1 MLCSAVCA
9 STAVMKRK
17 CHSSKLVK
25 IILYYIIV
33 LGTAE
38 CTVTDQSATQITC
51 DLGASV
57 PGAAAVQVTVT
68 GSGNSDSDTEFTY
81 EFDPTSASP
90 DTGWLILLQIN

>member
-1 MLCSAVCA
+1 MYDLAF
-9 STAVMKRK
+9 TALLESSSMPSLHTPELYVM
-17 CHSSKLVK
+17 C
-25 IILYYIIV
+25 YYI
-33 LGTAE
+33 GTAE

-90 DTGWLILLQIN
+90 DTGM

>member
-1 MLCSAVCA
+1 MYDLAF
-9 STAVMKRK
+9 TALLESSSMPSLDTPELYVM
-17 CHSSKLVK
+17 C
-25 IILYYIIV
+25 YYI
-33 LGTAE
+33 GTAE

-90 DTGWLILLQIN
+90 DTGWLIL